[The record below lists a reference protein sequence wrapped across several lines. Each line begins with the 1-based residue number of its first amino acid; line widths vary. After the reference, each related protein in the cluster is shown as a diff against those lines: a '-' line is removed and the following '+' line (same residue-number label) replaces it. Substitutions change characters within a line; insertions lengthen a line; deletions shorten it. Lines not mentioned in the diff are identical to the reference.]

1 MPKNPY
7 FDKIIPG
14 IALVPDLD
22 LETFFATEEGRELK
36 LLLCSFEKKKS
47 SYSHY
52 GDTAAMRFIQ
62 RDSTNKEQIQ
72 AQIRENSGFTPLK
85 KLIYN
90 AMLKTRIL
98 KYNFIHSEDQTILI
112 DKPYTAALYHSSFIE
127 AQPLADCINRWKR
140 SFDADP
146 DENLIQI
153 RDIIQVRQL
162 KLVDDTKQKIGF
174 LLAHHAH
181 SEHET
186 NNLIY
191 FIAIELY
198 YSKITKANKKA
209 LLNKEFRTYLEHHN
223 LHQRKYVFPDLKA
236 SFSYLIHRV
245 MQQRDIKKT
254 KEQLDRIANVHLL
267 FGILGL
273 REPAGWILENIDIYN
288 YVALADDVSTMK
300 TVLFAFA
307 KPLRPFFAEYVQIAK
322 LEKNPL
328 SFLLRATLP
337 IIIITCFVAFAF
349 SLMVPF
355 AMHAIIEIIMLI
367 PTLYA
372 SVVLASYYVDLKN
385 QAFEQFIINWYGS
398 RYAHHAYTANERMIM
413 GFSNNT
419 MIAEEV
425 CNYYVWCFK
434 EYDDIISSLAK
445 KFERGL
451 LTEEEISY
459 YESMIKHEAILK
471 MEWYDIHDN
480 HYFGV
485 DSIKTLVSKRLHQH
499 AADAYKKISSEGNVY
514 IDRLIEALE
523 QHLSVSDNTEKSPDP
538 TIRQAFHPH
547 MRWSMFKPEE
557 SLKNLAQKCVGHE
570 KAIELVEKLQSNMDS
585 RQYVLSI

>member
-22 LETFFATEEGRELK
+22 LETFFATEEGRGLK
-36 LLLCSFEKKKS
+36 LLLCKFEQKKNS
-47 SYSHY
+47 HSYY
-52 GDTAAMRFIQ
+52 GDTAAIRFIQ
-62 RDSTNKEQIQ
+62 RDNANQEQIQ

-85 KLIYN
+85 MLIYK
-90 AMLKTRIL
+90 AMLKQLIL
-98 KYNFIHSEDQTILI
+98 ECNFIDSEDQTILI
-112 DKPYTAALYHSSFIE
+112 DKPYTAALYHSYFIE
-127 AQPLADCINRWKR
+127 KQPHAVCINRWQR

-146 DENLIQI
+146 DENSIQIRDLIQI
-153 RDIIQVRQL
+153 RQI

-174 LLAHHAH
+174 LLASSAQ
-181 SEHET
+181 SEIEM
-186 NNLIY
+186 NYLLY
-191 FIAIELY
+191 FIAINLY
-198 YSKITKANKKA
+198 YYKQTKANKKA
-209 LLNKEFRTYLEHHN
+209 LLEGEFRKYLDHHN
-223 LHQRKYVFPDLKA
+223 LHQRKYAFPDLKA
-236 SFSYLIHRV
+236 SFSYLIDRV

-385 QAFEQFIINWYGS
+385 QAFEQYIIHWYGS

-413 GFSNNT
+413 GFSDNA
-419 MIAEEV
+419 MIAEKV

-434 EYDDIISSLAK
+434 ECDDIIGSLAK

-451 LTEEEISY
+451 LTEEQISY
-459 YESMIKHEAILK
+459 YEAMLKHEALLK

-485 DSIKTLVSKRLHQH
+485 DSIKTLVSKRLHHH
-499 AADAYKKISSEGNVY
+499 AADAYKKINSEGKVY
-514 IDRLIEALE
+514 IDRLVEELE
-523 QHLSVSDNTEKSPDP
+523 QHLVLSDNTENSPNP
-538 TIRQAFHPH
+538 TLRQAFQLH

-557 SLKNLAQKCVGHE
+557 SLKNLAKKCVGYE
-570 KAIELVEKLQSNMDS
+570 KAIELVEEMQFNMNS
-585 RQYVLSI
+585 RQSVLDI